1 MDNRVIR
8 NSSTTTP
15 SCFFSNLKQK
25 PVCLPKKTFWEKEFK
40 CSDTVPNHFINKLI
54 VMLYIACKFRN
65 SMMWD
70 LTLLK
75 QITNVVKTKK
85 HSKKMRLTL
94 KTIIFKKKNFLL
106 PVVNNCYNEN
116 KICKKCNRT

>member
-1 MDNRVIR
+1 
-8 NSSTTTP
+8 
-15 SCFFSNLKQK
+15 
-25 PVCLPKKTFWEKEFK
+25 
-40 CSDTVPNHFINKLI
+40 
-54 VMLYIACKFRN
+54 
-65 SMMWD
+65 MMWD

-94 KTIIFKKKNFLL
+94 KTIIFKKKKNFLL